1 VARSCVANLLSAGPA
16 GSSEMLPA
24 IVPVHK
30 SSHDPPASVGMTERG
45 ENSLL
50 TKNVSDGAEVS
61 HSLQMTGEGGVIV
74 N

>member
-1 VARSCVANLLSAGPA
+1 
-16 GSSEMLPA
+16 MLPA